1 MKHPT
6 TKTMTCVAILTLFGL
21 SHGAM
26 AAASASASASAS
38 TAKTGAAQ
46 SVTAIKPVSGGWP
59 STLSANGSV
68 AAWQE
73 AVIGSQVNGLNLI
86 DVRVNVGDSA
96 KKGQILARFAPETV
110 QADVAQAEAAR
121 EEARAALA
129 EATSNADG
137 ARKVGNSG
145 ALSTQQ
151 ITQYLTAERTA
162 KARLKAAEAKF
173 KAETVRLEQTDV
185 VATDDGVISSRTATL
200 GAVAGQGQELFRLIR
215 QNRLEW
221 RGEVPANDLL
231 RIKPGQPVRLS
242 LPNGNTLEGKV
253 RMLAPTVDAGTRNG
267 LVYVDLPASHVLRP
281 GMFVA
286 GQFELGM
293 ADSLSVPQVSV
304 VARDGASHVFVIGSN
319 GQVTQ
324 TKVVTGRRVAD
335 RVEIKSG
342 LAANAQVVELGAG
355 FLTNGDFVKI
365 MPTTAKPASK

>member
-1 MKHPT
+1 MKHPI
-6 TKTMTCVAILTLFGL
+6 TKTMTCLAILTLFGV

-26 AAASASASASAS
+26 AAASASTTASASAP
-38 TAKTGAAQ
+38 KTGAAQ

-86 DVRVNVGDSA
+86 DVRVNVGDNA

-129 EATSNADG
+129 EATANADG

-145 ALSTQQ
+145 ALSSQQVTQF
-151 ITQYLTAERTA
+151 LTAERTA
-162 KARLKAAEAKF
+162 KARLKAAEAKL

-200 GAVAGQGQELFRLIR
+200 GAVGGPGQELFRLIR

-221 RGEVPANDLL
+221 RAEVPANDLL
-231 RIKPGQPVRLS
+231 RIKPGQPVRLTLS
-242 LPNGNTLEGKV
+242 GGNTLEGKV

-267 LVYVDLPASHVLRP
+267 LVYVDLPASHLLRP
-281 GMFVA
+281 GMFMA

-293 ADSLSVPQVSV
+293 ADSLSVPQASV

-324 TKVVTGRRVAD
+324 TKVVTGRRVGD
-335 RVEIKSG
+335 RVEIRSG

-355 FLTNGDFVKI
+355 FLTHGDFVKI
-365 MPTTAKPASK
+365 MPTTAKPAAK